1 MQKHS
6 MGYALIMLAGFID
19 MLIRKHLL
27 GFKLSTDQKGFIR

>member
-1 MQKHS
+1 MQKYS
-6 MGYALIMLAGFID
+6 MGYALMLAGFID